1 MNNHNNAS
9 SVSLGKAYEEKAAAF
24 LAKRG
29 FQVLERNFR
38 CRQGEV
44 DLVGVHEGC
53 LVFVEVK
60 YRKNRT
66 SGMPEEAVG
75 EGKQRKICR
84 VSDYFRIR
92 HPEYCAMQVRYDV
105 IAVCAEETRWYKN
118 AFFYHVKGA
127 TVSEAFW

>member
-1 MNNHNNAS
+1 MNKRE
-9 SVSLGKAYEEKAAAF
+9 VGTAYEKKAGEFLEKQG
-24 LAKRG
+24 LRI
-29 FQVLERNFR
+29 LCRNFR
-38 CRQGEV
+38 NRYGEIDIVAKDGEV
-44 DLVGVHEGC
+44 T
-53 LVFVEVK
+53 VFVEVK

-127 TVSEAFW
+127 SGSEAFW

>member
-1 MNNHNNAS
+1 MNKRE
-9 SVSLGKAYEEKAAAF
+9 VGTAYEKKAGEFLEKQG
-24 LAKRG
+24 LRI
-29 FQVLERNFR
+29 LCCNFR
-38 CRQGEV
+38 NRYGEIDIVAKDGEV
-44 DLVGVHEGC
+44 T
-53 LVFVEVK
+53 VFVEVK

-127 TVSEAFW
+127 SGSEAFW